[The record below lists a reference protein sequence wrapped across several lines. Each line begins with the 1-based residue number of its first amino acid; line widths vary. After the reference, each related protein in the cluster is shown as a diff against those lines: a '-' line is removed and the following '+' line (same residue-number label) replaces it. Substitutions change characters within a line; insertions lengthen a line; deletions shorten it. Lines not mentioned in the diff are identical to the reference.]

1 VSDRSQP
8 TDPSTSARPRRESCI
23 RWSVLVRLPPEVRKT
38 VDDFGEILQAGLIA
52 GFDEGPSEREAFNL
66 TLSDGLLQDL
76 RDLAGDSEEIVA
88 IWESSFGE
96 TSTRLREA
104 VADANAKLQ
113 ETLVALEAAV
123 KAERVER
130 EIS

>member
-1 VSDRSQP
+1 M
-8 TDPSTSARPRRESCI
+8 TERPRRESCI
-23 RWSVLVRLPPEVRKT
+23 RWSVLVRMPPEVRKT
-38 VDDFGEILQAGLIA
+38 VDEFGEILQAGLIA
-52 GFDEGPSEREAFNL
+52 GFDEGPSDRTPFNL

-88 IWESSFGE
+88 TWESSFGE

-104 VADANAKLQ
+104 VADADAKLQ
-113 ETLVALEAAV
+113 KILVALEAAV
-123 KAERVER
+123 DAERAER